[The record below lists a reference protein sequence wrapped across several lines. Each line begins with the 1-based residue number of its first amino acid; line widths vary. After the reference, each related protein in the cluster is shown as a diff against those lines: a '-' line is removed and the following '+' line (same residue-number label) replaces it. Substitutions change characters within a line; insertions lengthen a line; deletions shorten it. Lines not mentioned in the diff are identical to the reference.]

1 MSARVKELQKRLKTG
16 IFGKFVVSLASGKYM
31 ELPAIPTT
39 SFKNIDEKMNIFTKF
54 QQGLQTLENFEF
66 VQIFNNYH
74 NEFCAKNA
82 HILSC

>member
-39 SFKNIDEKMNIFTKF
+39 SFKNIDEKMTFSVNV
-54 QQGLQTLENFEF
+54 QQMFA
-66 VQIFNNYH
+66 Y
-74 NEFCAKNA
+74 
-82 HILSC
+82 